1 MSASP
6 LPCAPNA
13 VPAEEG
19 AIQRGVDKAK
29 TEATSKKQESSSRR
43 SDNATAVSAANGN
56 SDVAPPQIIEP
67 EPSTPSMV
75 KENGD
80 GHVEVSLDTPP
91 SEEVADPMED
101 ADKTSQYAQV
111 VQDDDS
117 EGFRTPTQSNGNST
131 AFASRSGSPIPEMP
145 HQERTAS
152 SSSASWSDIITAAID
167 HTDEHVTK

>member
-19 AIQRGVDKAK
+19 AIQRGVQKAK
-29 TEATSKKQESSSRR
+29 AEAASSKQVASLRR
-43 SDNATAVSAANGN
+43 SDDASAAAAANGN
-56 SDVAPPQIIEP
+56 SAVTTPQIIEP
-67 EPSTPSMV
+67 ESSTATEV
-75 KENGD
+75 RENGD

-91 SEEVADPMED
+91 SEVANPLED
-101 ADKTSQYAQV
+101 ADNSSQYAQV
-111 VQDDDS
+111 AQDDDS

-131 AFASRSGSPIPEMP
+131 AFASRSGSPIPEVP

-152 SSSASWSDIITAAID
+152 SSSASWSDIITAATD